1 MIVQVVVVNA
11 VFVCVGLGLLG
22 LSDDA
27 LTIFAGCS
35 MSHICGLVYCVI
47 QSVFRAKKKK
57 SLLCGEGFFIV
68 D

>member
-35 MSHICGLVYCVI
+35 MSNICGLVYCVI
-47 QSVFRAKKKK
+47 QSVFRAKK
-57 SLLCGEGFFIV
+57 
-68 D
+68 